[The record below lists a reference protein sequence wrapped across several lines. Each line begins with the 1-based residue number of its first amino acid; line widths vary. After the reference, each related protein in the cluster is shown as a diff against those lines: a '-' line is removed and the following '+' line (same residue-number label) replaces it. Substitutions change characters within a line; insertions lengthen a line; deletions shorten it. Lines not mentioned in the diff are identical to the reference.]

1 VLQPFRNVLFLKC
14 LKFYYNINMNPKISI
29 IKNLLVSFRI
39 NNWIKNLLV
48 FSALLFSKNLL
59 HPFLFLNTLYVFII
73 FCFLSSSIYL
83 LNDIIDIK
91 NDRRH
96 PFKKERP
103 IASGLISIK
112 LALITAICLL
122 AVILPAS
129 FLLNKNLGLLV
140 AAYIVINILYSF
152 FVKKIVILDVFFLS
166 TGFIIR
172 VFAGG
177 AVIGIFP
184 SYWLMLCIFF
194 LSLFL
199 GFAKRN
205 YELKKIQG
213 YKTIYKD
220 RKFLNI
226 ALYLFSAISII
237 IYVLYTISTRT
248 IEVYGD
254 FRLAFTIPF
263 VVFGIIRYLY
273 LNLNEERAIDPI
285 SILLKDKT
293 SGINLL
299 LWFALVIYLVYFLPA

>member
-1 VLQPFRNVLFLKC
+1 
-14 LKFYYNINMNPKISI
+14 MNSKISL
-29 IKNLLVSFRI
+29 IKNLIVSFRI

-59 HPFLFLNTLYVFII
+59 NPFLFLKTLYVFII
-73 FCFLSSSIYL
+73 FCFLSSSIYI
-83 LNDIIDIK
+83 LNDVIDIK
-91 NDRRH
+91 NDRQH

-103 IASGLISIK
+103 IASGHISIK
-112 LALITAICLL
+112 SALITATLIL
-122 AVILPAS
+122 AVILPLA
-129 FLLNKNLGLLV
+129 FLLNKNLGFLV

-152 FVKKIVILDVFFLS
+152 FIKKIVILDVFFLS

-177 AVIGIFP
+177 AVIGIIP

-205 YELKKIQG
+205 YELKKMQEH
-213 YKTIYKD
+213 KSIYKD
-220 RKFLNI
+220 RKFLNLV
-226 ALYLFSAISII
+226 LYLFSAISII
-237 IYVLYTISTRT
+237 IYVMYTVSTRT
-248 IEVYGD
+248 VEVYGD

-273 LNLNEERAIDPI
+273 LNLSGEKTIDPI
-285 SILLKDKT
+285 SIILRDKI
-293 SGINLL
+293 SGINLF
-299 LWFALVIYLVYFLPA
+299 LWFTLVLYLVYFYKTPGAS